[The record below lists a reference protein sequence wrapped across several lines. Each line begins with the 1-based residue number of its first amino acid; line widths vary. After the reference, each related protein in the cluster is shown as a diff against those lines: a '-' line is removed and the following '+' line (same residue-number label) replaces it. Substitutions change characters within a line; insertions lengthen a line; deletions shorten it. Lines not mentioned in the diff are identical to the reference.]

1 METFIDREIAHLA
14 RVMRP
19 SLVGGP
25 SGPILAVQY
34 WRWRLHRLL
43 DAPHL
48 TRAQLC
54 ALDSL
59 LLQLGRFEASCT
71 NRAVSNGVA
80 GRPGDIKSGTAGLVS
95 GRRLNHTLAGLGRP
109 HE

>member
-25 SGPILAVQY
+25 CGPILPVQY

-59 LLQLGRFEASCT
+59 LLQLGTFEASCT
-71 NRAVSNGVA
+71 NRPSVTGETAIWA
-80 GRPGDIKSGTAGLVS
+80 IPHQKPGRSTS
-95 GRRLNHTLAGLGRP
+95 LG
-109 HE
+109 

>member
-25 SGPILAVQY
+25 CGPILPVQY

-43 DAPHL
+43 DVPHL

-59 LLQLGRFEASCT
+59 LLQLGTFEASCT
-71 NRAVSNGVA
+71 NRPSVTSETAIWA
-80 GRPGDIKSGTAGLVS
+80 IPHQKPGRSTS
-95 GRRLNHTLAGLGRP
+95 LG
-109 HE
+109 

>member
-1 METFIDREIAHLA
+1 MEAFIDREIAHLA

-25 SGPILAVQY
+25 CGPILPVQY

-59 LLQLGRFEASCT
+59 LLQLDTFEASCK
-71 NRAVSNGVA
+71 NR
-80 GRPGDIKSGTAGLVS
+80 PLVTGEPAIWAIPRQKHLRVLIS
-95 GRRLNHTLAGLGRP
+95 RAQS
-109 HE
+109 

>member
-25 SGPILAVQY
+25 CGPILPVQY
-34 WRWRLHRLL
+34 WRWRVHRLL

-59 LLQLGRFEASCT
+59 LLQLGTFEASCT
-71 NRAVSNGVA
+71 NRAVSNG
-80 GRPGDIKSGTAGLVS
+80 
-95 GRRLNHTLAGLGRP
+95 
-109 HE
+109 

>member
-1 METFIDREIAHLA
+1 METLIDQEIGHLA

-25 SGPILAVQY
+25 CGPILPAQY
-34 WRWRLHRLL
+34 WRWRLNSLL

-48 TRAQLC
+48 TRAQFC

-59 LLQLGRFEASCT
+59 LLQLGAFEASCANLPSVT
-71 NRAVSNGVA
+71 AEPPSERFRAIN
-80 GRPGDIKSGTAGLVS
+80 TAV
-95 GRRLNHTLAGLGRP
+95 
-109 HE
+109 